1 MTGRMMSP
9 LQLSTGRFDESRCD
23 ETLRPTLHHVQV
35 TTTRLD
41 EMIAWYQTVVGM
53 EIMHRGSGAAWLSND
68 RAGHRFAVVTGKLT
82 EDPDKLAHTGLH
94 HSAFEYSSLD
104 ELLGTYLRLKKLD
117 ILPHRTVNH
126 GMTTSFYYV
135 DPDGNSVELQAD
147 NFADWEVSRE
157 FLRSP
162 EFEADPFG
170 PGVDPESLLAARRAG
185 MEADEVNRRSYA
197 GEFPNVR
204 PNELR
209 R

>member
-1 MTGRMMSP
+1 
-9 LQLSTGRFDESRCD
+9 
-23 ETLRPTLHHVQV
+23 
-35 TTTRLD
+35 
-41 EMIAWYQTVVGM
+41 MIEWYQTVVGM
-53 EIMHRGSGAAWLSND
+53 ELMHRSSGAAWLTND

-82 EDPDKLAHTGLH
+82 DDPEKLSHTGLH

-104 ELLGTYLRLKKLD
+104 ELLGTYLRLKDLG

-147 NFADWEVSRE
+147 NFADWDTSRE

-162 EFEADPFG
+162 EFAADPFG
-170 PGVDPESLLAARRAG
+170 PGVDPEALLSARRAG
-185 MEADEVNRRSYA
+185 MDAAEVNRRSYA